1 MRNARAA
8 KGGRLDDGF
17 PLLDIKNILKSA
29 SEKVKFRKMTDKKDI
44 SEGIYGKKYR
54 TQSDTG
60 ETRGHRM
67 AATVLAPISTGILPL
82 TGMWVFQ
89 N

>member
-8 KGGRLDDGF
+8 KGGRWDDGF

-44 SEGIYGKKYR
+44 SEGIYGKKYMVNMVKYR
-54 TQSDTG
+54 TYSVKTA
-60 ETRGHRM
+60 R
-67 AATVLAPISTGILPL
+67 LYKI
-82 TGMWVFQ
+82 
-89 N
+89 

>member
-54 TQSDTG
+54 
-60 ETRGHRM
+60 
-67 AATVLAPISTGILPL
+67 I
-82 TGMWVFQ
+82 Q
-89 N
+89 NLQCKNSKTLQDLIWFL